1 MDQTIF
7 EVLRGDHEVQRG
19 IVERL
24 AKTQGDSP
32 ERRRLY
38 AELKAELSAHAAA
51 EERCFYVPLFAH
63 DLTLSKARH
72 SVAEHHELDELI
84 EALDALSFGSSG
96 WLNQAHSLFER
107 IEHHL
112 REEEREVFQLAGKA
126 LADADKLR
134 LAKAYQREMREQREK
149 RDAA

>member
-1 MDQTIF
+1 
-7 EVLRGDHEVQRG
+7 
-19 IVERL
+19 
-24 AKTQGDSP
+24 
-32 ERRRLY
+32 
-38 AELKAELSAHAAA
+38 
-51 EERCFYVPLFAH
+51 VPLFAH
-63 DLTLSKARH
+63 DLTLGKARH